1 MDAKKREGKEK
12 ERKGKRSKGKA
23 KEDATYTKIF
33 KTMPKFYMG
42 S

>member
-12 ERKGKRSKGKA
+12 ERKGKA